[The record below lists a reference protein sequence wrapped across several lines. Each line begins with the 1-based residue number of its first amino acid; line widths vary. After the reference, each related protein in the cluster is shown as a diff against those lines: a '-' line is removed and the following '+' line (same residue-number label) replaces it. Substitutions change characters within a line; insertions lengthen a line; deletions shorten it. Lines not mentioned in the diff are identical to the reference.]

1 MFNSNEVE
9 RMESYK
15 YLGFE
20 MHTTKILAHGVLQL
34 VSAAKKAMHFMNRRC
49 AFCQSDP
56 EVWCKL
62 FDCLVLPML
71 ARI

>member
-20 MHTTKILAHGVLQL
+20 LHTTKILAHGVLQL
-34 VSAAKKAMHFMNRRC
+34 VSAAKKAMHSMNRRC
-49 AFCQSDP
+49 AF
-56 EVWCKL
+56 
-62 FDCLVLPML
+62 LP
-71 ARI
+71 I